1 MYSSNGVG
9 NNTLPL
15 PTALLRQPFT
25 FYQMNDSTNTQ
36 ETHTMKT
43 KQVSKRVLKQRR
55 SKYLLYRFLDLIEL
69 DNNDLSRPEVLA
81 LLSQAIYLA
90 GSRETQR

>member
-1 MYSSNGVG
+1 
-9 NNTLPL
+9 
-15 PTALLRQPFT
+15 
-25 FYQMNDSTNTQ
+25 
-36 ETHTMKT
+36 MKT